1 MLLPLVYFLTPLP
14 RRWRYRFAMFRVLLT
29 LFVVAAAVAV
39 ALWQLDVVQLP
50 FGQESAEGRQTQST
64 LFAVVK
70 AGDLT
75 ELQALLA
82 AGSDVNARDQYGQTP
97 LIYALSEGTD
107 EEVVN
112 RLLEAGANVNVTTE
126 AGWTP
131 LMYAARDAESAETV
145 QQLMFAGADPTV
157 RNAEGQTAADLARR
171 NPAVASTWLLG
182 RLEQLAEG
190 PYSPEWPSGFTVP
203 VEGATI
209 SSRSTHLPGARRA
222 YRNGIHEGF
231 DFYDGTVS
239 VSIEYGTPIRAVA
252 GGVVIRADTGYQ
264 EMSAEEYDRIIATAK
279 RNLSTPA
286 EILDKLRGR
295 QVWIRHPGGFV
306 TRYAHL
312 SAVAEGIEAGD
323 VVRQGQ
329 LIAATG
335 NSGALEAVQG
345 TKDDAHPHVEVWQG
359 DETYLGSGLDACDIY
374 PLAAQVFGEEA
385 LPPYT
390 ESCPGV

>member
-1 MLLPLVYFLTPLP
+1 
-14 RRWRYRFAMFRVLLT
+14 MFRVLLT
-29 LFVVAAAVAV
+29 LLVVAAGAAV

-50 FGQESAEGRQTQST
+50 FGPESAEGRQTQST

-97 LIYALSEGTD
+97 LIYALSEGAD
-107 EEVVN
+107 DEVVG
-112 RLLEAGANVNVTTE
+112 RLLEAGADVNVTTE

-171 NPAVASTWLLG
+171 NPAVASTWLLD
-182 RLEQLAEG
+182 RLEELSEG
-190 PYSPEWPSGFTVP
+190 PYTAEWPSGFTVP

-209 SSRSTHLPGARRA
+209 SSRSTHLPGALRA
-222 YRNGIHEGF
+222 YRNGTHEGF
-231 DFYDGTVS
+231 DFYDGAVS
-239 VSIEYGTPIRAVA
+239 VSIDYGTPILAAA
-252 GGVVIRADTGYQ
+252 GGVVIRADHDYQ
-264 EMSAEEYDRIIATAK
+264 ELSVEEYDRIIATAK
-279 RNLSTPA
+279 RNLSTPE

-312 SAVAEGIEAGD
+312 SAITEGVQVGSK
-323 VVRQGQ
+323 VRQGDQ
-329 LIAATG
+329 IAATG
-335 NSGALEAVQG
+335 NSGTLEAAHG
-345 TKDDAHPHVEVWQG
+345 TQDDPHPHVEIWQG
-359 DETYLGSGLDACDIY
+359 DETYLGSGLEACEIY
-374 PLAAQVFGEEA
+374 PLAAQVFGEVA

>member
-1 MLLPLVYFLTPLP
+1 
-14 RRWRYRFAMFRVLLT
+14 MFRVVLT
-29 LFVVAAAVAV
+29 LLVVAAGVAV

-50 FGQESAEGRQTQST
+50 FGQESAEGRHTQPT

-82 AGSDVNARDQYGQTP
+82 AGSDVNARDQFGQTP
-97 LIYALSEGTD
+97 LIYALSEGAD
-107 EEVVN
+107 EEVVGS
-112 RLLEAGANVNVTTE
+112 LLEAGANVNVTTE

-171 NPAVASTWLLG
+171 NPAVASTWLLD
-182 RLEQLAEG
+182 RLDELAEG
-190 PYSPEWPSGFTVP
+190 PYSSEWPSGFTVP

-209 SSRSTHLPGARRA
+209 SSRSTHLPGALRA
-222 YRNGIHEGF
+222 YRNGTHEGF

-239 VSIEYGTPIRAVA
+239 VTIEYGTPIRAVA
-252 GGVVIRADTGYQ
+252 GGVVIRADHGYQ
-264 EMSAEEYDRIIATAK
+264 EMSAEEYDRVIATAQ
-279 RNLSTPA
+279 RNLSTPE

-312 SAVAEGIEAGD
+312 SAITEGVQVGSEVEQGD
-323 VVRQGQ
+323 

-335 NSGALEAVQG
+335 NSGTIEAAQG
-345 TKDDAHPHVEVWQG
+345 TRADPHPHVEIWKG
-359 DETYLGSGLDACDIY
+359 DETYLGSGLEACEIY
-374 PLAAQVFGEEA
+374 PLAAQVFGEAA